1 MLGVRSLERLTMSVE
16 CATCESYMCRTGS
29 VEAAPSHC
37 PMHGEF
43 PSFDQLYST
52 EAQRLLAHESALV
65 EAEGY
70 CRWTRIEEI
79 VQLSNRMGFARIGV
93 GHCPSTDREA
103 RRVAEFLRD
112 RGLDVAVPPK
122 AATCDPASQA
132 AFFAESETQFNVIA
146 GMCVGH
152 DALFIRHSEA
162 PVTSLIVTDQ
172 RFRHNPVAAL
182 YTSRS
187 YSRTALYDRQR
198 RSEPQAY
205 LGVDSATLERVALAV
220 RAAARPDW
228 CRLEEIMEFAHRLGA
243 KHLGLVFCV
252 GFRLEARTLT
262 EVLRANGFAVSSS
275 CCKTGGV
282 SKERLGIQDA
292 QQVRPGSSE
301 VMCNSL
307 AQAELLNREGAQ
319 LALLLGQC
327 VGHDSATLQHLD
339 MPTVC
344 VVAKDR
350 VLGHNTMA
358 ALNLESSLPN

>member
-1 MLGVRSLERLTMSVE
+1 MSVE

-29 VEAAPSHC
+29 VEAAPSQC

-52 EAQRLLAHESALV
+52 DAQRQLAHESALV

-79 VQLSNRMGFARIGV
+79 AQLSNKMGFARIGV
-93 GHCPSTDREA
+93 GHCPSMDREA
-103 RRVAEFLRD
+103 RWVAEFLRD
-112 RGLDVAVPPK
+112 RGLDAAVPPK
-122 AATCDPASQA
+122 AGSCDPVSQA
-132 AFFAESETQFNVIA
+132 AFFAGSETQFNVIA

-152 DALFIRHSEA
+152 DALFVRHSVA
-162 PVTSLIVTDQ
+162 PVTSLIVTDR

-187 YSRTALYDRQR
+187 YSRSALYDRR
-198 RSEPQAY
+198 HRSAERAY
-205 LGVDSATLERVALAV
+205 LGADSATLDRVALEV
-220 RAAARPDW
+220 LRAAGQEW

-243 KHLGLVFCV
+243 KQVGLVFCV
-252 GFRLEARTLT
+252 GFRLEARTLAD
-262 EVLRANGFAVSSS
+262 VLRANGFEVSSS
-275 CCKTGGV
+275 CCKTGAV

-307 AQAELLNREGAQ
+307 AQAELLNREGVQ

-327 VGHDSATLQHLD
+327 VGHDSATLQHLE
-339 MPTVC
+339 MPAVC

-350 VLGHNTMA
+350 VLGHNTVA
-358 ALNLESSLPN
+358 ALNLDSSVPD